1 MIHRALFG
9 SVERFCGILIEHF
22 AGRLPFWLSP
32 TQIIIASIT
41 DEANDY
47 ARVVKDR
54 LHALGLRVE
63 LDLRNEKISY
73 KVREHSVTK
82 IPAILVV
89 GKREA
94 EESTVAVRRLGGKE
108 QDVMSLDEAAF
119 RFKEEG
125 RSPLEIAG

>member
-1 MIHRALFG
+1 M
-9 SVERFCGILIEHF
+9 
-22 AGRLPFWLSP
+22 
-32 TQIIIASIT
+32 IASIT

-54 LHALGLRVE
+54 LSELGLRVE

-94 EESTVAVRRLGGKE
+94 EESTVAVRRLGGKA
-108 QDVMSLDEAAF
+108 QDVMTLDEAAL
-119 RFKEEG
+119 RFKKEG
-125 RSPLEIAG
+125 RSPLEITG

>member
-1 MIHRALFG
+1 M
-9 SVERFCGILIEHF
+9 
-22 AGRLPFWLSP
+22 
-32 TQIIIASIT
+32 IASIT

-54 LHALGLRVE
+54 LQELGLRVE

-108 QDVMSLDEAAF
+108 QDVMSLDEAAL